1 MKTNHQRNNR
11 TIYEKDIQSRSML
24 RYIVGPLS
32 LVKQANKKKYNKM
45 NYLKKLFLILCPML
59 FIGCTSYKQAVYLR
73 GDDAAAI
80 LEQKNTLYEYRVM
93 PKDELTITISTS
105 DPAASVP
112 FYRKIGQ
119 DRSQAPNNQG
129 MNNAKLLDYLVDNDG
144 NIDYPVLGKLRVQGL
159 TTREC
164 EAMIRQ
170 ALLEYLSEEPT
181 VTVRVSN
188 FKVSVLGEVNRPGT
202 YSVQD
207 ERINI
212 FQALAL
218 AGDMT
223 LFSVRKDVQLL
234 REDSTGRTVTYH
246 LDLTQA
252 DITTSPY
259 YYLQQ
264 NDIIYVRPTKSKVFS
279 NTFNS
284 NTSMWTSL
292 ASLALAI
299 LSTCIVV
306 YY

>member
-1 MKTNHQRNNR
+1 M
-11 TIYEKDIQSRSML
+11 S
-24 RYIVGPLS
+24 
-32 LVKQANKKKYNKM
+32 
-45 NYLKKLFLILCPML
+45 YLKKLFLILCPLL
-59 FIGCTSYKQAVYLR
+59 FIGCTSYKQAIYLR

-119 DRSQAPNNQG
+119 DRSQVSNIQG
-129 MNNAKLLDYLVDNDG
+129 MNNAKLLDYLVDNEG
-144 NIDYPVLGKLRVQGL
+144 NIDYPVLGKLHVQGM

-164 EAMIRQ
+164 EAMIRKE
-170 ALLEYLSEEPT
+170 LLEYLSEEPN

-202 YSVQD
+202 FKVED

-223 LFSVRKDVQLL
+223 LFSIRSDVQLL
-234 REDSTGRTVTYH
+234 REDSTGRVVTHH

-252 DITTSPY
+252 DITASPF

-264 NDIIYVRPTKSKVFS
+264 NDIIYVKPTKSKVYS
-279 NTFNS
+279 NTFDS
-284 NTSMWTSL
+284 NASMWTSL
-292 ASLALAI
+292 VSIALSI
-299 LSTCIVV
+299 LSTCIIV

>member
-1 MKTNHQRNNR
+1 M
-11 TIYEKDIQSRSML
+11 S
-24 RYIVGPLS
+24 
-32 LVKQANKKKYNKM
+32 
-45 NYLKKLFLILCPML
+45 YLKKLFLILCPLL
-59 FIGCTSYKQAVYLR
+59 FIGCTSYKQAIYLR

-80 LEQKNTLYEYRVM
+80 LEQKNALYEYRVM

-105 DPAASVP
+105 DPASSVP

-119 DRSQAPNNQG
+119 DRSQVSNIQG

-144 NIDYPVLGKLRVQGL
+144 NIDYPVLGKLRVQGM

-164 EAMIRQ
+164 EAMIRK
-170 ALLEYLSEEPT
+170 ALLEYLSEEPN

-202 YSVQD
+202 FRVED

-223 LFSVRKDVQLL
+223 LFSVRSDVYLL
-234 REDSTGRTVTYH
+234 REDSAGRVVTHH

-252 DITTSPY
+252 DITTSPFY
-259 YYLQQ
+259 NLQQ
-264 NDIIYVRPTKSKVFS
+264 NDILYVRPTKSKVYS

-292 ASLALAI
+292 VSIALSV
-299 LSTCIVV
+299 LSTCIIV

>member
-1 MKTNHQRNNR
+1 
-11 TIYEKDIQSRSML
+11 
-24 RYIVGPLS
+24 
-32 LVKQANKKKYNKM
+32 M
-45 NYLKKLFLILCPML
+45 NYLKKLFLILCPLL

-73 GDDAAAI
+73 GDDTAAI

-119 DRSQAPNNQG
+119 DRSQASNHQG

-144 NIDYPVLGKLRVQGL
+144 NIDYPVLGKLRVQGM

-164 EAMIRQ
+164 EAMIRK

-188 FKVSVLGEVNRPGT
+188 FKVSVLGEVNHPGT
-202 YSVQD
+202 FKVED

-212 FQALAL
+212 FQALAM

-223 LFSVRKDVQLL
+223 LFSIRDDVQLL
-234 REDSTGRTVTYH
+234 REDSTGRVVIHH
-246 LDLTQA
+246 LDLTKA
-252 DITTSPY
+252 DITQSPF

-264 NDIIYVRPTKSKVFS
+264 NDILYVRPTKSKVHS
-279 NTFNS
+279 STFNS

-292 ASLALAI
+292 VSIALTI
-299 LSTCIVV
+299 LSTCIIV

>member
-1 MKTNHQRNNR
+1 
-11 TIYEKDIQSRSML
+11 
-24 RYIVGPLS
+24 
-32 LVKQANKKKYNKM
+32 M
-45 NYLKKLFLILCPML
+45 NYKKLLLLIVCPLL

-73 GDDAAAI
+73 GDDTTAI
-80 LEQKNTLYEYRVM
+80 IEQKNTLYEYRVM

-119 DRSQAPNNQG
+119 DRSQVSNNQG
-129 MNNAKLLDYLVDNDG
+129 MNNAKLLDYLVDNEG

-164 EAMIRQ
+164 EALICK
-170 ALLEYLSEEPT
+170 ALQEYLSEEPT

-223 LFSVRKDVQLL
+223 LFSVRNDVQLL
-234 REDSTGRTVTYH
+234 REDSTGRAVTHH
-246 LDLTQA
+246 LDLTKA
-252 DITTSPY
+252 DITASPY

-264 NDIIYVRPTKSKVFS
+264 NDILYVRPTKSKVYS
-279 NTFNS
+279 NTFHS
-284 NTSMWTSL
+284 NTSMWTNLVNIALTVLSL
-292 ASLALAI
+292 
-299 LSTCIVV
+299 CIIV